1 MTNILTFLQKNWRQ
15 ISLALAPLLILA
27 GAVFIYATL
36 PPRTIIM
43 ATGPRGGANYE
54 LGERYREL
62 LAKSGVT
69 LELRPTSG
77 SLENLQ
83 LLRDSSSGVGAA
95 FVQGGVGD
103 KAKFPGIESLGVV
116 AYEPLWLFYRGE
128 NGVRLQWL
136 AGRRISIGPEG
147 SGSRALA
154 QDILKTTRLDGIVGE
169 TFDFAPQN
177 AAEKLMSGEIDAAFI
192 VTSWESPIVQTLLKA
207 KGIELGDF
215 TRAQALVALYPF
227 LNKLTLPAGV
237 VDLLSNRPP
246 ADVTLVAPMASLA
259 VRSDLNSALQFLL
272 LTAATAIHSGPGI
285 FQKAG
290 EFPAAESIDF
300 PLSGDAQR
308 FFKSGRPFLQQ
319 YLPFWLAT
327 LAERAIVVFVPLIA
341 VMYPLFRIFP
351 SLYNWLM
358 QSKIERLYAELR
370 TIEAAMQDDPRG
382 AVTGRSNA
390 ELDLLELRA
399 SRLNLPAAY
408 DSALYTLRWH
418 IALMRDRFKL
428 ISPLSKARA
437 EDP

>member
-1 MTNILTFLQKNWRQ
+1 MTKIITFLQTYWRQ
-15 ISLALAPLLILA
+15 ISLVAAPLLILA

-36 PPRTIIM
+36 PPRTIAM
-43 ATGPRGGANYE
+43 ATGPKGGANYE
-54 LGERYREL
+54 LGERYREI

-77 SLENLQ
+77 SLENLR
-83 LLRDSSSGVGAA
+83 LLSNSKSGVSAA
-95 FVQGGVGD
+95 FVQGGVGG
-103 KAKFPGIESLGVV
+103 KAEFPGIESLGAV

-128 NGVRLQWL
+128 TGAKMQWL

-154 QDILKTTRLDGIVGE
+154 LDILKTTRLESIVGE
-169 TFDFAPQN
+169 TFDFAPKV
-177 AAEKLMSGEIDAAFI
+177 AAEKLTSGEIDAAFI
-192 VTSWESPIVQTLLKA
+192 VTSWESPVVQSLLAA
-207 KGIELGDF
+207 KGVELASFG
-215 TRAQALVALYPF
+215 RADALVALYPF

-246 ADVTLVAPMASLA
+246 ADVTMVAPMASLA

-327 LAERAIVVFVPLIA
+327 LAERAIVVFLPLIA
-341 VMYPLFRIFP
+341 LMYPLFGVFP
-351 SLYNWLM
+351 SLYNWFM
-358 QSKIERLYAELR
+358 QSKIERLYAEMR
-370 TIEAAMQDDPRG
+370 AIEAAMQNDDRG
-382 AVTGRSNA
+382 TGIARSNA
-390 ELDLLELRA
+390 ELDRLEMRA

-418 IALMRDRFKL
+418 ITLLRDRFKL
-428 ISPLSKARA
+428 TRPAGIARS
-437 EDP
+437 EEQ